1 MTKST
6 KIIAALGVA
15 AGLGIAALPA
25 GAIFAEASISPW
37 PMAYDGHTTEDVTVK
52 LTIDEAI
59 AIGVDKAE
67 CEGTGSAAN
76 GHFTLKDTGECAM
89 HVAGGTNGTKGVIVT
104 EKTKDNATDY
114 LKLAGSTTK
123 TAQNSIDAVNAAP
136 NTTDGGWTINGG
148 LLINHATSST
158 PAELMVTRGAKQVEI
173 PVTYSFATRGDQEA
187 GVYSTQITYTVASN
201 NAAVAEGGINN
212 ASAVY
217 PPSN

>member
-59 AIGVDKAE
+59 ALGVDKTE
-67 CEGTGSAAN
+67 CEGTGHADN
-76 GHFTLKDTGECAM
+76 GHFTIKDTGECVM

-104 EKTKDNATDY
+104 EKTKTGATDY

-148 LLINHATSST
+148 LLTNHATSST
-158 PAELMVTRGAKQVEI
+158 AANLMVTQGAKQVEI